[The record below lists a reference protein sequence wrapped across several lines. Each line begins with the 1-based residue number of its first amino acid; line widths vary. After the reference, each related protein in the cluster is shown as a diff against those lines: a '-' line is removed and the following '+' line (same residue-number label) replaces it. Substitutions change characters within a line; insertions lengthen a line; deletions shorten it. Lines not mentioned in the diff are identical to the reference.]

1 MISALS
7 WMPRGKAKAVPVKYE
22 PSAEE
27 MEEMRQTAKEME
39 ASGAGQ
45 AGGLE
50 EESDEWEDME
60 DDEEEETREEAVDRA
75 SKAAKSANK
84 SAQKAPG
91 ASANDLA
98 EYNLDDYDNE
108 PDGVVGVLAGA
119 GLAVYSNNNEDPY
132 ITLPDADDDSEND
145 EENMIRPSD
154 SIILA
159 CHSEEDGHM
168 LDVYVYDD
176 EEGSLFVHHDLMLNA
191 FPLCVAYTDTARKG
205 TAGNYVAIGT
215 MDTEIEVWDLDC
227 IDSMTPVACL
237 GGEDRGADSG
247 PASKGKKKKKN

>member
-1 MISALS
+1 
-7 WMPRGKAKAVPVKYE
+7 MPRGKAKAVPVKYE
-22 PSAEE
+22 PTEEE
-27 MEEMRQTAKEME
+27 MEEMRQTAKELE
-39 ASGAGQ
+39 ASGAP
-45 AGGLE
+45 GGAE
-50 EESDEWEDME
+50 EESDEWEEM

-75 SKAAKSANK
+75 SKAAKSASK
-84 SAQKAPG
+84 SAKKAPG
-91 ASANDLA
+91 ADANDLA

-119 GLAVYSNNNEDPY
+119 GLAVFQTNNEDPY

-205 TAGNYVAIGT
+205 QAGGNFVAIGT
-215 MDTEIEVWDLDC
+215 MDTEIEVRPAFQLCFSLFGLTDLV
-227 IDSMTPVACL
+227 SPGSFPL
-237 GGEDRGADSG
+237 QS
-247 PASKGKKKKKN
+247 